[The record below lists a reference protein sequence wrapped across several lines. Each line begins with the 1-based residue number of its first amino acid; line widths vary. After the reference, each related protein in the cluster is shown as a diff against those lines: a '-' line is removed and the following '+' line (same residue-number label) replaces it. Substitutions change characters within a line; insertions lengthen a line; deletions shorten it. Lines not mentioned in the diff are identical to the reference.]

1 MLSQTQVFLFGIIG
15 LQFINEEKL
24 IMKKVISLL
33 VVSSMVFALAA
44 CSDEKVEET
53 TASTTAATEATTEAT
68 EGSAEEETTAATE
81 AAATEETAAS
91 EETTTAA
98 ETSKES
104 QDLRS
109 TAESYIGKNC
119 VDLENAIGECQ
130 SIHPEGS
137 QADNGM
143 YRGYLHYDGF
153 EVEFESET
161 EDYLDNG
168 DLSGCTVIAVV
179 DPLFD

>member
-1 MLSQTQVFLFGIIG
+1 MVSFFSFGIIG

-24 IMKKVISLL
+24 IMKKVLSLL

-53 TASTTAATEATTEAT
+53 TASTTAAT

-98 ETSKES
+98 ETSEES

-168 DLSGCTVIAVV
+168 DLSDCTVIAVV